1 MSHLYQIKYE
11 KNGPLKYISH
21 LDLSSVVSR
30 TFRRAQIEVELTQ
43 GFNPRF
49 KISFGPALPLG
60 VVGLEELFNISLID
74 NLDIGDIKSRVNKF
88 VPEGL
93 KIKTVILL
101 NEDEDT
107 FSQSLK
113 YAVYIIKLRLE
124 RNFDKFTEREIIK
137 RFKNVIREFL
147 NRESILANKKTKKGF
162 VDINLRPY
170 IEEFKFVSFKDTN
183 IIISLTVDIQYK
195 GSINPNIIVK
205 EFLKEFKE
213 EYLTINEIIRDKFII
228 NKNCNIN

>member
-1 MSHLYQIKYE
+1 MSHLYQIKFE
-11 KNGPLKYISH
+11 KSGPLKYISH
-21 LDLSSVVSR
+21 LDLSSVVSK

-60 VVGLEELFNISLID
+60 VVGLEEFFNISLID
-74 NLDIGDIKSRVNKF
+74 NLDIGVIKSRINKF
-88 VPEGL
+88 APEGL
-93 KIKTVILL
+93 KIKEVELL
-101 NEDEDT
+101 NENKT
-107 FSQSLK
+107 TLSQSLK

-124 RNFDKFTEREIIK
+124 GNADTFNEQEIIK
-137 RFKNVIREFL
+137 RFKKFIRIFL
-147 NRESILANKKTKKGF
+147 NKEKILANKKTKKGF

-170 IEEFKFVSFKDTN
+170 VEELEFVSFKDPN
-183 IIISLTVDIQYK
+183 IVISLTVDIQYK

-213 EYLTINEIIRDKFII
+213 VNLTINEIIRDKFII
-228 NKNCNIN
+228 SKKCNLN